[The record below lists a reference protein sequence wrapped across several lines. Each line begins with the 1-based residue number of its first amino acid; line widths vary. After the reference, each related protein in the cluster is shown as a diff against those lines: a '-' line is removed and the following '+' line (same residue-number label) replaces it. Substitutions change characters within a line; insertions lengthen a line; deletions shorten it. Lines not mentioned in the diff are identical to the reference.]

1 MSEDSGT
8 DSKVTQAGGGG
19 KRKIEENR
27 DEIDYIKKLREEDN
41 NGDSVITNENDQYFQ
56 LIVHGKG
63 GKY

>member
-8 DSKVTQAGGGG
+8 DSKVTQAGGG

-27 DEIDYIKKLREEDN
+27 DETDFIKKLRDN

-56 LIVHGKG
+56 LTVHGKG

>member
-8 DSKVTQAGGGG
+8 NSKVTQASGG

-27 DEIDYIKKLREEDN
+27 DETDFIKKLREEDN

-56 LIVHGKG
+56 LTVHGKG